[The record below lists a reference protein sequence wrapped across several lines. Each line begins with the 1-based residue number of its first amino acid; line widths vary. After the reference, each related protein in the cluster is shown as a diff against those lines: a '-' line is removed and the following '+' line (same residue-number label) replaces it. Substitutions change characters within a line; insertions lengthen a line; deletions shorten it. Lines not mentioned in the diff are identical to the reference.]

1 MKKFLVILSIFLGL
15 SLTLLAQA
23 ASHIAVVDMQ
33 TIVQNSPKKKEAD
46 KNFEIKFKERETKL
60 KIEKVDLEDK
70 IKNFEKNSPT
80 MKQTER
86 KKLQKEIDDKRDI
99 FIKNMKSFQNDTS
112 KFQAEESTKIFRNIK
127 SIVKSVA
134 SKKGYETVIDF
145 NTVIYN
151 KNDKSDITNDV
162 LREMLNK
169 AKK

>member
-33 TIVQNSPKKKEAD
+33 TIVQNSPEKKEAD

-99 FIKNMKSFQNDTS
+99 FIKNMKLFQNDTS